1 MKKLNKIPIQYHG
14 VGTFD
19 SEIGLIKKKSPITF
33 TNLFSNWIVN
43 KAETDS
49 KLCVVTP
56 AMREGFRFGEFFSK
70 ISIQIF

>member
-1 MKKLNKIPIQYHG
+1 MELVHLIQ
-14 VGTFD
+14 
-19 SEIGLIKKKSPITF
+19 IGLKKQSPITF

-56 AMREGFRFGEFFSK
+56 AMREGSVW
-70 ISIQIF
+70 